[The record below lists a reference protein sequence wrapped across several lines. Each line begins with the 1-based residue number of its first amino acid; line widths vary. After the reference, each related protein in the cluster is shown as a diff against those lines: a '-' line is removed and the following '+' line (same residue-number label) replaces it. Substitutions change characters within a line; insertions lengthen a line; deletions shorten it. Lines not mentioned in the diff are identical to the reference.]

1 MSLNR
6 TAWIL
11 ILSQQTV
18 DFHFQLMARC
28 LSPTSVPFL
37 ACGGSGRP
45 RCHLAARC
53 HVWADADPG
62 PPSPGLLPLHGGA
75 PTGLGC
81 GPWWGEAE
89 EGGGVLATD
98 SSTLAVLRSAAEGK
112 SCAFEVGTSES
123 LFTQAGEGGGAGL
136 LHKNACVMTGAAE
149 RRNALHN
156 PNTVEAGPR
165 LRWQPSLPI
174 YFSSLST
181 QSPALS
187 VVHSIPGKM
196 KNGLC
201 FYLWLQIYPYLPAEY
216 LRPVRM
222 KSKTV
227 NYFTSVIRL
236 FRENSKSRRARPC
249 PSDAVQLFLI
259 CSWWFAG
266 VALYI
271 PCLWPGEGSALSENV
286 FIFCN
291 AALPFIR
298 AAQDCCICV
307 TRLFPAPSVLA
318 EVAGFYST
326 ICFDSPRCQT
336 F

>member
-1 MSLNR
+1 M
-6 TAWIL
+6 
-11 ILSQQTV
+11 
-18 DFHFQLMARC
+18 
-28 LSPTSVPFL
+28 
-37 ACGGSGRP
+37 
-45 RCHLAARC
+45 
-53 HVWADADPG
+53 
-62 PPSPGLLPLHGGA
+62 
-75 PTGLGC
+75 
-81 GPWWGEAE
+81 
-89 EGGGVLATD
+89 LATD

-136 LHKNACVMTGAAE
+136 LHKNACVMTGATE

-165 LRWQPSLPI
+165 LRWQPFLPI

-216 LRPVRM
+216 LRPVWM

-227 NYFTSVIRL
+227 NYLLQSFVYSGKIQ
-236 FRENSKSRRARPC
+236 RAGVLGPTVLQTQF
-249 PSDAVQLFLI
+249 SFSLLI

-291 AALPFIR
+291 AALPFIS

-307 TRLFPAPSVLA
+307 TRLFPVPSVLA
-318 EVAGFYST
+318 EVTGFYST
-326 ICFDSPRCQT
+326 ICFDSPHCQT